1 MNERVKDTGTQL
13 RCHRCFELKLYHEF
27 RTSSSSKKFK
37 CLDGII
43 RSRECKTCSA
53 IRFQEADPRR
63 KLLWPATKRAKEQGI
78 PCTITVEDIV
88 IPELCPLLGIPLER
102 GQGVAGA
109 IAASPSLDRMNPE
122 LGYVPGNVAVIS
134 RKANLMKNDASSEEL
149 LAFAKNIANYLAN
162 GTDNEAIS
170 RPYRNQES
178 GRLETVS

>member
-1 MNERVKDTGTQL
+1 
-13 RCHRCFELKLYHEF
+13 
-27 RTSSSSKKFK
+27 
-37 CLDGII
+37 
-43 RSRECKTCSA
+43 
-53 IRFQEADPRR
+53 
-63 KLLWPATKRAKEQGI
+63 
-78 PCTITVEDIV
+78 
-88 IPELCPLLGIPLER
+88 
-102 GQGVAGA
+102 
-109 IAASPSLDRMNPE
+109 MNPE